1 MPKPSEPLQPSELH
15 RSTDPRSFDFS
26 TTAELEL
33 TDEVFGQPV
42 AMEALEFGLSIDS
55 PGHNVFVLGTSGS
68 GRLTFIRQAL
78 ASRARQGTPPSDW
91 CYVFNFDDP
100 RCPQA
105 LELPAGQARVLQE
118 DMEELLEDLR
128 RSVPEA
134 LRAEDVSG
142 RRQAILSS
150 RGKEASQLMEDLREK
165 LVEDE
170 YVALIGNLDAQIV
183 VPARGGEALDRDQYR
198 ALPDDFQKT
207 IDDHVEAA
215 GKRVQAAQ
223 REVHEIGRRARQE
236 VGELHQQVA
245 RNMVRHRIRR
255 LEEKHANL
263 ENVAR
268 YLERVAEDMVRHATR
283 FATTDEEDDA
293 IAAIQRAG
301 REDFFRRY
309 QVNAFVCHAP
319 DATTPIAEVSNPN
332 LRNLFGRT
340 EGELRF
346 GIMVTDFTRISPGA
360 VQRANGGYLVLE
372 AGELLSRPLVWPTLK
387 RALRTGELTPADA
400 ASELGLSVSDS
411 LEPQPI
417 PARLKVI
424 VYGEPRLYYL
434 LRNLDSEF
442 ASLFKVKVD
451 FSPWME
457 RSSDSERQYA
467 QFIAAQCEA
476 HDLPHFEADAVARV
490 VEEGARLAGNQT
502 KLSTRFGEVGDLLKE
517 AAHHASESGASVV
530 TRSDVSEALAARDR
544 REQRPYREILDLI
557 RRGTLDFQPDGEA
570 VGELYGIGLIQ
581 VGRRP
586 FGRPIRVMA
595 SAFLGT
601 GGVVNIER
609 EARLSGPIHNKGFL
623 VLSGYLGQR
632 FAQELPLILSASL
645 SFDQLYEE
653 VEGDSASA
661 AELYALMS
669 AIGGLP
675 LKRSLAVTGALNQ
688 DGVILPVGGVT
699 EKIEG
704 FFAACRAVDFHGP
717 MGVMLPR
724 KNVENLTL
732 SSEVR
737 QAAEEGRFHVYAI
750 DRFEEGWP
758 ILCGLEAGELD
769 ETGRYPPES
778 VHGRVMAQLEAWAG
792 QWKSFGGPDAG
803 AAEERARQEAG
814 EASGN
819 GEVPT
824 EDVDERPE
832 RGDGDLP

>member
-1 MPKPSEPLQPSELH
+1 MPKRPEPLKASELH
-15 RSTDPRSFDFS
+15 RTTDPASFPFRSTD
-26 TTAELEL
+26 EL
-33 TDEVFGQPV
+33 TPSEAVFGQSL
-42 AMEALEFGLSIDS
+42 AMEALDFGLSIVS
-55 PGHNVFVLGTSGS
+55 PGHNVFVLGSPGS

-78 ASRARQGTPPSDW
+78 AERARTGKRPSDW
-91 CYVFNFDDP
+91 CYVFNFDDS
-100 RCPQA
+100 RRPQA
-105 LELPAGQARVLQE
+105 LELPAGQARKLQQ

-134 LRAEDVSG
+134 LRAEDVAG

-150 RGKEASQLMEDLREK
+150 RGKEATELMERLREN
-165 LVEDE
+165 LVEDQ
-170 YVALIGNLDAQIV
+170 YVALIGDLDAQIV
-183 VPARGGEALDRDQYR
+183 VPARGGEAIDREQYR
-198 ALPDDFQKT
+198 ALPEDHQKT
-207 IDDHVEAA
+207 IDEHVDAA

-223 REVHEIGRRARQE
+223 REVHEIGRRAREE

-245 RNMVRHRIRR
+245 RNLVIQRIGH
-255 LEEKHANL
+255 LEEKHANVK
-263 ENVAR
+263 NVAQ

-283 FATTDEEDDA
+283 FASAEDENDPL
-293 IAAIQRAG
+293 AAIQRAG

-309 QVNAFVCHAP
+309 QINALVCHPP
-319 DATTPIAEVSNPN
+319 DATTPVAEVSNPN

-372 AGELLSRPLVWPTLK
+372 AGELFSRPLVWPALK
-387 RALRTGELTPADA
+387 RALRTRELTPADA

-417 PARLKVI
+417 PARLKVVI
-424 VYGEPRLYYL
+424 YGEPRLYYL
-434 LRNLDSEF
+434 LRHVDSEF

-457 RSSDSERQYA
+457 RSRETETQYA
-467 QFIAAQCEA
+467 DFIAGQCRSQ
-476 HDLPHFEADAVARV
+476 DLPPFDADAVARV
-490 VEEGARLAGNQT
+490 VEEGARLVGNQN
-502 KLSTRFGEVGDLLKE
+502 KLSTRFGEVADLLKE
-517 AAHHASESGASVV
+517 AAHQAGGAGESVV
-530 TRSDVSEALAARDR
+530 TGSAVAEALAARDR
-544 REQRPYREILDLI
+544 REQRPHREILDLI
-557 RRGTLDFQPDGEA
+557 HRGTLDFQPEGQA

-632 FAQELPLILSASL
+632 FAQKLPLILSASL

-669 AIGGLP
+669 AIGGFP
-675 LKRSLAVTGALNQ
+675 LERGIAVTGALNQ

-704 FFAACRAVDFHGP
+704 FFAACEAVGYEGP
-717 MGVMLPR
+717 TGVVVPR
-724 KNVENLTL
+724 KNLENLTL
-732 SSEVR
+732 STEVR
-737 QAAEEGRFHVYAI
+737 TAAESGRFKVYAI
-750 DRFEEGWP
+750 DQFEEGWP
-758 ILCGLEAGELD
+758 ILSGLDAGEPD
-769 ETGRYPPES
+769 EDGSYPPDS
-778 VHGRVMAQLEAWAG
+778 VDGRVMSQLKAWAR
-792 QWKSFGGPDAG
+792 QWKAFGGPDAG
-803 AAEERARQEAG
+803 PGEEQVAVVEEMEEDGGVA
-814 EASGN
+814 
-819 GEVPT
+819 VPDDDMPGSEGKET
-824 EDVDERPE
+824 P
-832 RGDGDLP
+832 